1 MKVNYFNKTKIKT
14 EEIRKTLNHVFSFV
28 DDDKTMNIV
37 FVSNKKIHEMNLY
50 FRNIDRP
57 TDVLSFEED
66 DIESLGDIFI
76 SLEKALEQSVAYGH
90 SFLREVAFLAVHGYL
105 HLKGY
110 DHKTKEEEKKM
121 IDNQEEILKKAGLER
136 KWKWIIKKL

>member
-1 MKVNYFNKTKIKT
+1 MKVNYFNRTKIKT
-14 EEIRKTLNHVFSFV
+14 EEIKKTLNHVFSFI
-28 DDDKTMNIV
+28 DDDKSMNIV

-76 SLEKALEQSVAYGH
+76 SLEKAQEQSVAYGH

-110 DHKTKEEEKKM
+110 DHMTKEEEQIM
-121 IDNQEEILKKAGLER
+121 IDKQEEILKKAGLKR
-136 KWKWIIKKL
+136 K

>member
-110 DHKTKEEEKKM
+110 DHETKADEELMFNKQ
-121 IDNQEEILKKAGLER
+121 NEILNELGYRRDNEK
-136 KWKWIIKKL
+136 

>member
-1 MKVNYFNKTKIKT
+1 MKVNYFNRTKIKT
-14 EEIRKTLNHVFSFV
+14 EEIKKTLNHVFSFI
-28 DDDKTMNIV
+28 DDDKSMNIV

-50 FRNIDRP
+50 FRSIDRP

-76 SLEKALEQSVAYGH
+76 SLEKAQEQSVAYGH

-110 DHKTKEEEKKM
+110 DHMTKEEEQIM
-121 IDNQEEILKKAGLER
+121 IDKQEEILKKAGLER
-136 KWKWIIKKL
+136 K